1 VFRLMQHVNRE
12 YTWGCDKSKLLSQ
25 PLFLFYVSGILGER
39 LRIRKFLY
47 NCGERLVFKAFRA
60 QGGCCKAKNTRDK
73 KVGMVVYKDLKA

>member
-1 VFRLMQHVNRE
+1 MTYGTRLSGIKEGLWQ
-12 YTWGCDKSKLLSQ
+12 KLTFVTA
-25 PLFLFYVSGILGER
+25 PFLFYVSGILGER